1 MFNHNFKELSEIVIN
16 TVLSGKKNW
25 SWAYNSPCKYI
36 MIRVDTRD
44 AKCMLMNRN
53 GDEITIEQLLYQ
65 HQGGEW
71 KV

>member
-1 MFNHNFKELSEIVIN
+1 MFDYSFKDLSKLIN
-16 TVLSGKKNW
+16 SKIINKEEKWT
-25 SWAYNSPCKYI
+25 WARNSPCKYI

-44 AKCMLMNRN
+44 GMCMLMNRD
-53 GDEITIEQLLYQ
+53 GEEISLEQLLYQ